1 MKATYPFTA
10 LAGIIL
16 VSGLFFSFSSFR
28 TNLQNSI
35 LIGTWEGEIKETKAT
50 LVLTGNNIGSINYH
64 NYNHVF
70 DFKYKIVNDSI
81 LRLQNGNL
89 ISKHIFKIKNKK
101 SLSFYPIKKKDD
113 IEATDLIYMFT
124 FYKK

>member
-1 MKATYPFTA
+1 MIARNQFTA
-10 LAGIIL
+10 FAEIIL
-16 VSGLFFSFSSFR
+16 ITVLLLMFLSFKTSTQS
-28 TNLQNSI
+28 NI

-50 LVLTGNNIGSINYH
+50 LIFTGDNSGSINYY
-64 NYNHVF
+64 NYNHKF
-70 DFKYKIVNDSI
+70 NFNYKIVNDSI

-89 ISKHIFKIKNKK
+89 ISKHIFKIKNNK
-101 SLSFYPIKKKDD
+101 SLSFYPIKEKDD